1 MGRNLP
7 QAAPHWPAGAGTC
20 YKTADPEDRAAIT
33 GFRMTTRI
41 PLSLSLCAAL
51 ALSACVTAETPPGQN
66 ARSGA
71 ITGALV
77 GAGVGA
83 VTAKNSSQRAVAAA
97 TGAIIGA
104 TVGGAIGTNLDRQ
117 AAELRASV
125 ANPNV
130 SVTNMG
136 DHLVVNMP
144 QDLLFAT
151 DSAALNA
158 TLVRDIQAV
167 GANLVNYP
175 NQRIEVIGH
184 TDNTGPAAW
193 NADLSL
199 RRATAVAQVL
209 IGAGVPAARV
219 TTRGMGE
226 DRPVASNLTPEGRAQ
241 NRRVEILIWPN
252 G

>member
-1 MGRNLP
+1 MTYRLP
-7 QAAPHWPAGAGTC
+7 
-20 YKTADPEDRAAIT
+20 
-33 GFRMTTRI
+33 
-41 PLSLSLCAAL
+41 L
-51 ALSACVTAETPPGQN
+51 ALSFCSILALTACVSPDTPPGQN

-71 ITGALV
+71 ISGAIL

-104 TVGGAIGTNLDRQ
+104 GLGGAIGANLDRQ

-209 IGAGVPAARV
+209 IGAGVPASRV

>member
-1 MGRNLP
+1 
-7 QAAPHWPAGAGTC
+7 
-20 YKTADPEDRAAIT
+20 
-33 GFRMTTRI
+33 MTLRT
-41 PLSLSLCAAL
+41 PLALSLCSVL
-51 ALSACVTAETPPGQN
+51 ALSACVSPDTPPGQN
-66 ARSGA
+66 ARTGAISGA
-71 ITGALV
+71 VLGAAL
-77 GAGVGA
+77 G
-83 VTAKNSSQRAVAAA
+83 AA
-97 TGAIIGA
+97 TGTGGKEQATRAVVGGIIGA
-104 TVGGAIGTNLDRQ
+104 ATGGAIGATLDRQ

-125 ANPNV
+125 GNPNI

-167 GANLVNYP
+167 DANLVNYP

-199 RRATAVAQVL
+199 RRATSVAQVL
-209 IGAGVPAARV
+209 IGAGVPASRV
-219 TTRGMGE
+219 STRGMGE
-226 DRPVASNLTPEGRAQ
+226 DQPIASNLTPEGRAQ
-241 NRRVEILIWPN
+241 NRRVQILIWPTN
-252 G
+252 

>member
-1 MGRNLP
+1 
-7 QAAPHWPAGAGTC
+7 
-20 YKTADPEDRAAIT
+20 
-33 GFRMTTRI
+33 MTLRT
-41 PLSLSLCAAL
+41 PLALSLCSVL
-51 ALSACVTAETPPGQN
+51 ALSACVSPDTPPGQN
-66 ARSGA
+66 ARTGAISGA
-71 ITGALV
+71 VLGAAL
-77 GAGVGA
+77 G
-83 VTAKNSSQRAVAAA
+83 AA
-97 TGAIIGA
+97 TGTGGKEQATRAVVGGIIGA
-104 TVGGAIGTNLDRQ
+104 ATGGAIGATLDRQ

-125 ANPNV
+125 GNPNI

-209 IGAGVPAARV
+209 IGAGVPASRV

>member
-1 MGRNLP
+1 
-7 QAAPHWPAGAGTC
+7 
-20 YKTADPEDRAAIT
+20 
-33 GFRMTTRI
+33 MTLRT
-41 PLSLSLCAAL
+41 PLALSLCSVL
-51 ALSACVTAETPPGQN
+51 ALSACVSPDTPPGQN
-66 ARSGA
+66 ARTGAISGA
-71 ITGALV
+71 VLGAAL
-77 GAGVGA
+77 G
-83 VTAKNSSQRAVAAA
+83 AA
-97 TGAIIGA
+97 TGTGGKEQATRAVVGGIIGA
-104 TVGGAIGTNLDRQ
+104 ATGGAIGATLDRQ

-125 ANPNV
+125 GNPNI

-209 IGAGVPAARV
+209 IGAGVPASRV
-219 TTRGMGE
+219 STRGMGE
-226 DRPVASNLTPEGRAQ
+226 DQPIASNLTPEGRAQ
-241 NRRVEILIWPN
+241 NRRVQILIWPTN
-252 G
+252 